1 MNRLFSFVSVH
12 TENKAFLC
20 HCEAFRPKQSQK
32 RKILDCFAS
41 LAMTK
46 MRFSRERLLSFFIVL
61 ITLCAFSQTQ
71 VLSQTLERAEVPVEH
86 TWKLEDLYTSN
97 EAWNKAKQKW
107 AAQFD
112 NILKYKGKLANSA
125 SELLACLEFNS
136 DISKEFDRLQSCAS
150 MKSDQDVRDSKYLAM
165 KQELQQLVTDYSS
178 KASFIEPQIAGMDKQ
193 KIDEFIAEETGLK
206 IYKMYLYDIQR
217 RKAHKLSE
225 KEEKILAEAGLLA
238 DGPYS
243 IFSVFSN
250 AELPFPE
257 IELSDGTMAKLN
269 QAGYARYRAL
279 PNRKDRQAVFQAFW
293 SCFSNFKRTFG
304 TQLYAH
310 VNKDIFYVRS
320 RGYKSSL
327 ENALDKD
334 NIPLEVYSSLIEN
347 VNHNLDSFHRYLN
360 LKKRMLGVDT
370 LKYSDVY
377 APVVK
382 DVELKYTFDQAN
394 KLVLDAVKPLGED
407 YGQVVKEAF
416 ENRWID
422 VYPTPGKRMGAYSN
436 GSAYDVHPYIL
447 LNFNGQ
453 YDDVSTLAHE
463 LGHTMHS
470 FYSNKNQP
478 YPTADYSTFVAEVAS
493 TFNEALLINKML
505 KEIQDKDIRLSLLMN
520 YLDGIKGTVF
530 RQTQFAE
537 FELRIHEKAEQGE
550 PLTGD
555 VLSELYGDILK
566 KYYGHDKGI
575 CHIEDLY
582 TVEWA
587 YIPHFYY
594 NFYVYQY
601 ATSFTASTALA
612 EKVLSEEEGALEKYI
627 EFISAGGSD
636 YPINILK
643 KAGVDMTGPEPFDK
657 TIAVMNRTMD
667 EIEAILEG
675 LPSPRG

>member
-1 MNRLFSFVSVH
+1 MNRFFSFIIAL
-12 TENKAFLC
+12 T
-20 HCEAFRPKQSQK
+20 
-32 RKILDCFAS
+32 
-41 LAMTK
+41 
-46 MRFSRERLLSFFIVL
+46 
-61 ITLCAFSQTQ
+61 TLFAFSQTQ
-71 VLSQTLERAEVPVEH
+71 VRSQAHKRSEVPIND
-86 TWKLEDLYTSN
+86 TWNLEDLYAS
-97 EAWNKAKQKW
+97 EAAWEKAKGKW

-112 NILKYKGKLANSA
+112 KILPYEGKLTSSA
-125 SELLACLEFNS
+125 SELLACLECDS
-136 DISKEFDRLQSCAS
+136 QLSKEFNHLRSYAA
-150 MKSDQDVRDSKYLAM
+150 MKSDEDTRNSKCLAM
-165 KQELQQLVTDYSS
+165 KQEMQQLVTNYSS
-178 KASFIEPQIAGMDKQ
+178 KVAFIEPEIAKMDKD
-193 KIDEFIAEETGLK
+193 KIDSFIAEEPGLK

-238 DGPYS
+238 DGPSS
-243 IFSVFSN
+243 IFFVFSN

-257 IELSDGTMAKLN
+257 IELSDGTIDKLN

-279 PNRKDRQAVFQAFW
+279 PNRKDREAVFGAFW
-293 SCFSNFKRTFG
+293 GAFDSFKRTFG
-304 TQLYAH
+304 VQLYAN
-310 VNKDIFYVRS
+310 VKKDMFYART

-327 ENALDKD
+327 ESALDKD
-334 NIPLEVYSSLIEN
+334 NIPIEVYSTLIEN
-347 VNHNLDSFHRYLN
+347 VNNNLDSFHRYLN

-382 DVELKYTFDQAN
+382 DVDLQYSFEEAKQ
-394 KLVLDAVKPLGED
+394 LVLDAVKPLGEA
-407 YGQVVKEAF
+407 YIRVVKKAF
-416 ENRWID
+416 QDRWVD

-436 GSAYDVHPYIL
+436 GSVYDVHPYIL

-453 YDDVSTLAHE
+453 YDDISTLAHE

-505 KEIQDKDIRLSLLMN
+505 AEIRDDDTRLSLLMN
-520 YLDGIKGTVF
+520 YLDGVRQTVF
-530 RQTQFAE
+530 RQAQFAE
-537 FELRIHEKAEQGE
+537 FELRMHEKAERSQ

-555 VLSELYGDILK
+555 VLSELYGDVLK

-601 ATSFTASTALA
+601 ATSFTASIALA
-612 EKVLSEEEGALEKYI
+612 EKVLSKEEDAVEKYI
-627 EFISAGGSD
+627 EFLSSGGSD
-636 YPINILK
+636 YPINLLK
-643 KAGVDMTGPEPFDK
+643 KAGVDMTGSEPFDK

-667 EIEAILEG
+667 EIEEILDKTQE
-675 LPSPRG
+675 P